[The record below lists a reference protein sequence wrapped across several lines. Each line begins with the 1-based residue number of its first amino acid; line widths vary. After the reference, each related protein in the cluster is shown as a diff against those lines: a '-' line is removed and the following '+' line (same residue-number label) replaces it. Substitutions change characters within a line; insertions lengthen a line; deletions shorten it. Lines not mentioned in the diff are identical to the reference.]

1 MLATA
6 AAALIFHWAA
16 AWLLPAP
23 GADETLLLP
32 AVFPEAYGYTAKS
45 GSPPHY
51 GAFTPDHR
59 GEESILGAVF
69 RSTEVA
75 DVPGG
80 YAGPVPLLVGL
91 ALDGTITGLR
101 MLEHNETPAYVTG
114 VESEEFLRQFVGRK
128 VTDPLRLEEDI
139 DGVTRATVTATAVTQ
154 GVRLSARAV
163 GEEVFGLPIPPAVE
177 RPPSIPWPSL
187 AALLLL
193 CLLAVTTLKGRGRT
207 LRWAPLVLGLVLLG
221 YRQGIYIS
229 TMTAANILLWR
240 WPSPRE
246 HIFWYALVLFVLVCA
261 AAWRNVYCARM
272 CPFGALQ
279 ELIHLFLP
287 QSLKSTPEEE
297 KSARVLRSVFLW
309 LVVMAVFLFGRVE
322 AANYE
327 PFSTAFDFKG
337 GALRWLLL
345 GTVLLFAA
353 VRHRFWCR
361 YFCPTGLW
369 LQLLG
374 RMRSANPFD

>member
-6 AAALIFHWAA
+6 AAAVILRWAA
-16 AWLLPAP
+16 LWLFPAA
-23 GADETLLLP
+23 GMDETLLLP
-32 AVFPEAYGYTAKS
+32 AVFPEAYDYTAKA

-51 GAFTPDHR
+51 GAFTPDNR
-59 GEESILGAVF
+59 GEPSILGAVF
-69 RSTEVA
+69 RSTEVS

-91 ALDGTITGLR
+91 SADGTITGLIL
-101 MLEHNETPAYVTG
+101 LEHNETPAYVTG
-114 VESEEFLRQFVGRK
+114 VESPEFLRQFVGRK
-128 VTDPLRLEEDI
+128 VTDPLRLDEDI
-139 DGVTRATVTATAVTQ
+139 DGVTRATVTATAVTE
-154 GVRLSARAV
+154 GVRLSAREV
-163 GEEVFGLPIPPAVE
+163 GEKVMGLTLPPGRNTPPAV
-177 RPPSIPWPSL
+177 PWPSL
-187 AALLLL
+187 TALLLL
-193 CLLAVTTLKGRGRT
+193 CVLSLATLSGRGRS
-207 LRWAPLVLGLVLLG
+207 LRWVPLVLGLALLG
-221 YRQGIYIS
+221 YGQGIYVS

-240 WPSPRE
+240 WPSPQE
-246 HIFWYALVLFVLVCA
+246 HLFWYALTAFVLVCA
-261 AAWRNVYCARM
+261 ISWRNVYCARM

-279 ELIHLFLP
+279 ELLHLFLP
-287 QSLKSTPEEE
+287 QRLRSTAEEE
-297 KSARVLRSVFLW
+297 KSARILRYVFLW
-309 LVVMAVFLFGRVE
+309 LVVMTVFLFGRVE

-337 GALRWLLL
+337 GTLRWALL

-374 RMRSANPFD
+374 RMRSKNPFD